1 MEGDCVYYNKEVLG
15 VILNCMSTDEH
26 GKQNIS
32 YKSILSVWDT
42 GEVAGRQRTVYL
54 VY

>member
-1 MEGDCVYYNKEVLG
+1 MEGDCVYYNKKVLG
-15 VILNCMSTDEH
+15 VILNCMSTYEQ

-32 YKSILSVWDT
+32 YKSVLSVRDT
-42 GEVAGRQRTVYL
+42 GKVAGRQRTVYL